1 MRLCGCNP
9 NIDYTPVAWAMRT
22 WPSDGPPR
30 VRETA
35 EAETTV
41 TAFEGLGSDL
51 QAQLLFLKALCW
63 YRFTAQMWTVQFDWK
78 GTRHQICWE
87 PNPDYTLQ
95 QMLAY
100 YLDHGYAPELHMEY
114 LRRQS

>member
-1 MRLCGCNP
+1 
-9 NIDYTPVAWAMRT
+9 MRT